1 MSSCCLGTPHNF
13 LPRCI
18 GHVNLHLVILDLQ
31 VNTPQII
38 SGLTFWESYSQFW
51 LLSRPS
57 SWVDYI
63 LFLNVE
69 LAPYV
74 LPANRFLTIISQVVA
89 SMGLDQSEASISVQI
104 SLSRRAIRRPTG
116 TNMLNTKVCIN
127 LLVLC
132 HLSRNWIREH
142 DHEICWTCIYVTLF

>member
-1 MSSCCLGTPHNF
+1 MLVWSLWAVSC
-13 LPRCI
+13 LP
-18 GHVNLHLVILDLQ
+18 VVIL
-31 VNTPQII
+31 
-38 SGLTFWESYSQFW
+38 LTKNVFFLLQFW

-116 TNMLNTKVCIN
+116 TNMLNTKDYIVRST
-127 LLVLC
+127 VL
-132 HLSRNWIREH
+132 REQNWG
-142 DHEICWTCIYVTLF
+142 V